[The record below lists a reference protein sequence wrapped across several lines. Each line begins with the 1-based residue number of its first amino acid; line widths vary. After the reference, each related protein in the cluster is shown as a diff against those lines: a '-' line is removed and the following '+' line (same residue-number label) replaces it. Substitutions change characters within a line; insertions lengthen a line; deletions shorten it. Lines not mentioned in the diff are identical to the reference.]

1 MELPRPLS
9 HSSISLYEECP
20 QKYKFR
26 YIDKIPEK
34 PKHFFSFGS
43 SVHEALEFFYGVKT
57 LPAPSLEAVLSYYRE
72 HWISAG
78 YKDNVQEQEYFA
90 DGEDILKRFYQKH
103 IADFQIPF
111 FVEYKFDFKVDGVPI
126 TGRIDRIDKTPDGKL
141 SVTDYKTGK
150 ALEKERVLTD
160 GQLTLYQIACEELLG
175 APVSRL
181 SFYHLPTLK
190 EQVIER
196 HTEEIVSDLRK
207 KITRVASSISKEL
220 FEPSPSEQRCR
231 WCDYKPLCPVY
242 QNTGRKNGT
251 SSKKAAPQTLVLT
264 EEAAEDIPA
273 LVDRYGEMRQ
283 KIRASMDEAEELKK
297 KILALFQEKGFV
309 RAFGKKFEVNLL
321 EKTEWEFS
329 DKNQVLAALK
339 KAGIYERALAPRLDR
354 IVEILEDA
362 DLHQELKDELLKLSQ
377 KTQKKDLKLNP
388 LSD

>member
-26 YIDKIPEK
+26 YIEKIPEK

-57 LPAPSLEAVLSYYRE
+57 LPAPRLEEVLSYYRE

-78 YKDNVQEQEYFA
+78 YKDNAQEQEYFQ

-190 EQVIER
+190 EQTIER
-196 HTEEIVSDLRK
+196 HSEEIVSDLRK
-207 KITRVASSISKEL
+207 KITRVASSISQEL
-220 FEPSPSEQRCR
+220 FAPSPSEQKCR
-231 WCDYKPLCPVY
+231 WTNYKHICQVY
-242 QNTGRKNGT
+242 QSDGRKNGA
-251 SSKKAAPQTLVLT
+251 SCKKAALQAPLMEDPPA
-264 EEAAEDIPA
+264 EELPA
-273 LVDRYGEMRQ
+273 LVDRYGEIRRQ
-283 KIRASMDEAEELKK
+283 IRASTDEAEDLKK
-297 KILALFQEKGFV
+297 KILASFKEKGFV

-329 DKNQVLAALK
+329 DKNQILAALK
-339 KAGIYERALAPRLDR
+339 KAGIYERTLGPRIER
-354 IVEILEDA
+354 VIEILEDA
-362 DLHQELKDELLKLSQ
+362 DLPQGLKDELSKFAQ
-377 KTQKKDLKLNP
+377 KTLKKDLKLNS

>member
-26 YIDKIPEK
+26 YIDRVPEK
-34 PKHFFSFGS
+34 PKYFFSFGS

-57 LPAPSLEAVLSYYRE
+57 LPAPTLEEVLGYYRE

-78 YKDNVQEQEYFA
+78 YKDNIQEQEYFA
-90 DGEDILKRFYQKH
+90 NGEDILKRFYQKH

-111 FVEYKFDFKVDGVPI
+111 FVEYKFDFKINEVPI

-141 SVTDYKTGK
+141 WVTDYKTGK

-196 HTEEIVSDLRK
+196 HSEDIVSDLRK

-220 FEPSPSEQRCR
+220 FEPTPAEQKCR

-242 QNTGRKNGT
+242 QNHGRKNGAPL
-251 SSKKAAPQTLVLT
+251 KKAPAEIPALS
-264 EEAAEDIPA
+264 EEAGENLPA
-273 LVDRYGEMRQ
+273 LVDRYGEMRRQ
-283 KIRASMDEAEELKK
+283 IRAAADEAEELKK
-297 KILALFQEKGFV
+297 KILAIFQEKGFV

-321 EKTEWEFS
+321 EEAEWEFT
-329 DKNQVLAALK
+329 DKKQVLAAIK
-339 KAGIYERALAPRLDR
+339 KAGIYERALGPRIER
-354 IVEILEDA
+354 VVEILEDA
-362 DLHQELKDELLKLSQ
+362 GMPAELKDELSRLAK
-377 KTQKKDLKLNP
+377 KTAKKDLKLNSLP
-388 LSD
+388 D